1 MSKHER
7 VSAAYDYIR
16 RHGIILNHQELADKM
31 KRNRSTVTGA
41 LNGNPRYLTD
51 SFLKTFNE
59 SIGNIFN
66 EDWLLTGEGE
76 MLNGAVNQQAIGDG
90 NTQVAGNGNNVN
102 SEASHFL
109 GEIAAQRRLTE
120 KALEQVDRLLSVI
133 ESMQGISG
141 KT

>member
-1 MSKHER
+1 MDENVDVKSLRDSLKVTQSALAKMLG
-7 VSAAYDYIR
+7 VSTRTIQNWEAGSSIPSPMLGLINDLIK
-16 RHGIILNHQELADKM
+16 N
-31 KRNRSTVTGA
+31 
-41 LNGNPRYLTD
+41 
-51 SFLKTFNE
+51 KTN
-59 SIGNIFN
+59 
-66 EDWLLTGEGE
+66 T
-76 MLNGAVNQQAIGDG
+76 AIGDG

-133 ESMQGISG
+133 ESMQGIIG

>member
-1 MSKHER
+1 MNTIKELREKTGLSQGKF
-7 VSAAYDYIR
+7 AQFT
-16 RHGIILNHQELADKM
+16 GIPVKSIQNWEAGSSIPSPMLGLINDLIK
-31 KRNRSTVTGA
+31 N
-41 LNGNPRYLTD
+41 
-51 SFLKTFNE
+51 KTN
-59 SIGNIFN
+59 
-66 EDWLLTGEGE
+66 T
-76 MLNGAVNQQAIGDG
+76 AIGDG